1 MRLLSLLFLATTG
14 SLSSQADTGVV
25 LWHESGGSDV
35 FLLADKPV
43 ISYRGDSIVLKTETA
58 EVAYPVAG
66 ISRITFE
73 DTATGIGSVSAASGK
88 GVVAK
93 VSGGGVEIWG
103 MEPLSRAEAYTVS
116 GTLIG
121 SYTADGDGHLAISL
135 DGQAKGVIII
145 KTTKASIKTI
155 RK

>member
-1 MRLLSLLFLATTG
+1 MRLLSLLLLATTG
-14 SLSSQADTGVV
+14 SLASMADTGVV

-73 DTATGIGSVSAASGK
+73 DTTTGIGSVSVAKNNGI
-88 GVVAK
+88 VAK
-93 VSGGGVEIWG
+93 VLGDGVEIWG
-103 MEPLSRAEAYTVS
+103 MEPHSNVSVYTVS
-116 GTLIG
+116 GTQIG

-135 DGQAKGVIII
+135 DNQAKGIIII
-145 KTTKASIKTI
+145 KTVKSSIKII